1 MENDTAVA
9 VQHVH
14 PAARTRN
21 RHDVAAQQ
29 RHRFR
34 RSARVV
40 PVPAT
45 VVVLA
50 AVAASAGLS
59 ATGWFAGMVCSVIVT
74 AGVARLSSRYA
85 LERLGAADWV
95 TLARVTLAVGVGAL
109 VAESFDH
116 RARVSMLVS
125 LAAFALVLDAVDG
138 WVARRTR
145 TMSAFGARFDGEAD
159 AFLILILSV
168 YVARSAGP
176 WVLAIGAAR
185 YVFLAAGWALQWMD
199 APPPPRYWRKVVAA
213 IQGIALTVAAADILP
228 LGLTRVILIVA
239 LALLGESF
247 GRDVWRLWS
256 NRHTHPDSDLVT
268 AAVPP
273 RRRRPRAAA
282 GAIALVLAVV
292 IVWAALVAPDDP
304 QGLKVSGFARIP
316 MEGLVL
322 IALGAVLPV
331 KGRRLV
337 AVLAGLTLTLV
348 IALKIIN
355 YEMFKTFDRPFDPL
369 GDTSQIGN
377 GLETLRSVVGRTET
391 TLIEVGAIV
400 GVLVA
405 AVVLV
410 VAMLRLSRVAA
421 DHRRRALRVVA
432 GLGAMCALSGVF
444 GVQLA
449 SRTPIASALSAGLLV
464 HEIDLVQNAIHDRSV
479 FARQIDHDAFRNVP
493 AARLLDGLRGKDVLL
508 VFVEAYGQVAVQ
520 GRFFSPEVDKA
531 LVAGNR
537 RLARAGFSARSG
549 FLTSATFGGI
559 SWLAHSTLQSGLWV
573 NSQLRYDQLMSARR
587 MTLADAF
594 KRAGWR
600 TVDDV
605 PSNDRPWPQGKSFY
619 HWDKIYDRYQV
630 GYRGPTFSYAS
641 MPDQYIFLAL
651 QKLELRTP
659 HRRPL
664 FAEVDTV
671 SSHMP
676 WTRIPRPVAWDQVGD
691 GSIYNHIPMLREP
704 DSFWW
709 HPRRVQA
716 AYGRSIVYALTSLT
730 SFVQRYG
737 RRNLVLIVL
746 GDHQPLPIVS
756 GQTADHVVP
765 ISIIAHDPAV
775 LNRITSWGWTRG
787 LRPDP
792 HAPVWAMSA
801 FRNRFL
807 TAFDSAR
814 RSSSQS

>member
-1 MENDTAVA
+1 
-9 VQHVH
+9 
-14 PAARTRN
+14 
-21 RHDVAAQQ
+21 
-29 RHRFR
+29 
-34 RSARVV
+34 
-40 PVPAT
+40 
-45 VVVLA
+45 
-50 AVAASAGLS
+50 
-59 ATGWFAGMVCSVIVT
+59 
-74 AGVARLSSRYA
+74 
-85 LERLGAADWV
+85 
-95 TLARVTLAVGVGAL
+95 
-109 VAESFDH
+109 
-116 RARVSMLVS
+116 
-125 LAAFALVLDAVDG
+125 
-138 WVARRTR
+138 
-145 TMSAFGARFDGEAD
+145 
-159 AFLILILSV
+159 
-168 YVARSAGP
+168 
-176 WVLAIGAAR
+176 
-185 YVFLAAGWALQWMD
+185 
-199 APPPPRYWRKVVAA
+199 
-213 IQGIALTVAAADILP
+213 
-228 LGLTRVILIVA
+228 
-239 LALLGESF
+239 
-247 GRDVWRLWS
+247 
-256 NRHTHPDSDLVT
+256 
-268 AAVPP
+268 
-273 RRRRPRAAA
+273 
-282 GAIALVLAVV
+282 
-292 IVWAALVAPDDP
+292 
-304 QGLKVSGFARIP
+304 
-316 MEGLVL
+316 
-322 IALGAVLPV
+322 
-331 KGRRLV
+331 
-337 AVLAGLTLTLV
+337 
-348 IALKIIN
+348 
-355 YEMFKTFDRPFDPL
+355 
-369 GDTSQIGN
+369 
-377 GLETLRSVVGRTET
+377 
-391 TLIEVGAIV
+391 
-400 GVLVA
+400 
-405 AVVLV
+405 
-410 VAMLRLSRVAA
+410 
-421 DHRRRALRVVA
+421 
-432 GLGAMCALSGVF
+432 MCALSGVF